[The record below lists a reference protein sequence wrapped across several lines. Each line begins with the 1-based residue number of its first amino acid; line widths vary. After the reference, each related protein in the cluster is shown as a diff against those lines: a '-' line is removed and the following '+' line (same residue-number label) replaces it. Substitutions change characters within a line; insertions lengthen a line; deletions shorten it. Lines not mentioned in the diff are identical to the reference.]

1 MSASAPDVDGEEGD
15 GCGALSGIDSSAN
28 ALTTGTSAG
37 FDTGRAVTTFLSL
50 RVLTMIALWSG
61 KSTLYHTLTTSIVR
75 RNGEMGRYRTKVGQK
90 QPMILLSDDLQFS
103 CVAVKF
109 GSQN

>member
-15 GCGALSGIDSSAN
+15 GCGALSGIDSSAS

-37 FDTGRAVTTFLSL
+37 FDTGRAVTTLLSL
-50 RVLTMIALWSG
+50 RVFTMISLSSSNSMSHFG
-61 KSTLYHTLTTSIVR
+61 SRYPCSR
-75 RNGEMGRYRTKVGQK
+75 RAKQDRAQIGQK
-90 QPMILLSDDLQFS
+90 LPVDLLSDDLQFS
-103 CVAVKF
+103 CFWVKF

>member
-1 MSASAPDVDGEEGD
+1 MSASVPDVDGEEGD

-50 RVLTMIALWSG
+50 RVFTMISLSSS
-61 KSTLYHTLTTSIVR
+61 KSIS
-75 RNGEMGRYRTKVGQK
+75 QF
-90 QPMILLSDDLQFS
+90 DDLYPCSRKAQQDRAQ
-103 CVAVKF
+103 V
-109 GSQN
+109 G